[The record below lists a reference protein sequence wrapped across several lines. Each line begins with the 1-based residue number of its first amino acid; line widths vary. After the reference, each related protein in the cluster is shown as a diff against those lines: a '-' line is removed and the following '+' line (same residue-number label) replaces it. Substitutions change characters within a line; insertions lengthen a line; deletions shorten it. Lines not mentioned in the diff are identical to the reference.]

1 VARFGRA
8 KPAKYSAPRSI
19 TSAAAPVRL
28 RDRSELEKLRHR
40 SAVARSWQL
49 ETWRVYDNLGEISFA
64 FNLIANY
71 LSRVRIHAAVMVNPD
86 EPPTEVTDGVKIE
99 TPGGE
104 TIGAEGGVDPRLA
117 ARAREFISNLNTGDG
132 IASLLRA
139 YGLNKLTA
147 GECYL
152 ALLDGKW
159 TIKSTF
165 ELMVDPGGTMRWQP
179 SMSTESVT
187 PQEIDRNTTVIRMWT
202 KHPKYSADPDC
213 SLRPVLFLCE
223 QLIRLNRMINN
234 SVQSRMNAGILMVAD
249 EIVQAATT
257 PGAEDNVDDPDAP
270 ELSPFETDLHAT
282 MTQPILD
289 DQAGAAVIPMFVTA
303 PYQYMEHGIQHITL
317 ARDVDEHLIAYA
329 ENVLTRILNGISI
342 PKDAITGF
350 QNVRYSNA
358 QQISEDLF
366 KQAVEPLALAFVDDI
381 TGTYLRPLLEADM
394 LAHGWDADEVKKMV
408 VWYDPSEITTR
419 PDRGADADAGWDRG
433 ALSDDA
439 WRKEHGF
446 SASDAPSED
455 ELLTRMMLRDAQLPP
470 NLVDWMARKL
480 LPEYFEG
487 APPLVTKTQAGML
500 DDAATKPLSTNGHG
514 NGHGPIGKMPAPV
527 PRTANPA
534 NSLRDRTAP
543 AGSQDQTVPA
553 GGTLPPK
560 PL

>member
-1 VARFGRA
+1 VAGLFGRA
-8 KPAKYSAPRSI
+8 KPARYGTPRAI

-64 FNLIANY
+64 FNLIATF
-71 LSRVRIHAAVMVNPD
+71 LSRIRIHAAVMVNPD
-86 EPPTEVTDGVKIE
+86 EPPTEVTDGVKLE
-99 TPGGE
+99 LADGQTV
-104 TIGAEGGVDPRLA
+104 GAEGGVDPRLA

-152 ALLDGKW
+152 AMLEGKW
-159 TIKSTF
+159 SIKSTF
-165 ELMVDPGGTMRWQP
+165 ELQVDPGGTMRWQP
-179 SMSTESVT
+179 SASTESVT
-187 PQEIDRNTTVIRMWT
+187 PHEIDRDKSTVIRMWT

-234 SVQSRMNAGILMVAD
+234 TVQSRMNAGILMVAT
-249 EIVQAATT
+249 EIVEAATT

-289 DQAGAAVIPMFVTA
+289 DQAGAAVIPMVVSV
-303 PYQYMEHGIQHITL
+303 PHEYMDGIQHITL
-317 ARDVDEHLIAYA
+317 ARDVDEHMIAYA

-358 QQISEDLF
+358 QQISEDLY
-366 KQAVEPLALAFVDDI
+366 KQAVEPLALSFVDDI
-381 TGTYLRPLLEADM
+381 TGTYLKPLLEADM
-394 LAHGWDADEVKKMV
+394 LANGWDADEVKKMV

-446 SASDAPSED
+446 SASDAPSEE
-455 ELLTRMMLRDAQLPP
+455 ELLRRSLLRAAQLPP
-470 NLVDWMARKL
+470 NLIDYMAREL
-480 LPEYFEG
+480 LPKWFAG
-487 APPLVTKTQAGML
+487 APPLVTKTQAGMM
-500 DDAATKPLSTNGHG
+500 DDAATRQLGANG
-514 NGHGPIGKMPAPV
+514 NGHGSPFGHAPSPV

-534 NSLRDRTAP
+534 NALRDRGAP
-543 AGSQDQTVPA
+543 AGSEDQTMPA